1 MEGDQ
6 YIQRGIMRRRG
17 ACAREKDHHA
27 NIKITRNWRSVR
39 RGGAVPSARGNLI
52 NGSIETRTY
61 QFKYLFS
68 FPVCARS
75 LSSCMQGLYRSPTTI
90 VLIAREPRPFAD
102 GAVLVLRT
110 ISLFVAM

>member
-52 NGSIETRTY
+52 NGSIENPDI
-61 QFKYLFS
+61 
-68 FPVCARS
+68 PV
-75 LSSCMQGLYRSPTTI
+75 Q
-90 VLIAREPRPFAD
+90 VLI
-102 GAVLVLRT
+102 L
-110 ISLFVAM
+110 ISCLC